1 MECYHN
7 RDLNPMTC
15 RFTKKCK
22 SGFERNEKFLCRKT
36 KKAKSP
42 PKIEKLKKS
51 SAFFSMNNSKPT
63 SFKHEYPL
71 EDLEKMKNS
80 FKHESPLEYLEKMK
94 NSFKHDSP
102 KEEKSKRVFP
112 LHSSDENAKDK
123 NYIVFQDSG
132 TGIML
137 ADTLYKDGKMIQL
150 SKLLLKNHTQPPI
163 GWYLSEKYDGLRGI
177 WTGKE
182 LIARPSKKEGQMKG
196 KIFNYVPEWFINMLP
211 QGISLDGELWL
222 GRGKFQEISGLSN
235 YKISKKITK
244 DHLDSLW
251 KNVKYMV
258 YDIPHLN
265 EPYIQRYDK
274 LKTIMNNLQV
284 KEGFESPIQLST
296 HIIVKDHEHLAELY
310 NQYTINGAEGIMLR
324 EPYSYY
330 EEKRSKLLLKM
341 KLNNDAEAI
350 VKGYVLGSGK
360 YKGLLGSLI
369 CDMDGKTFHIGTGFN
384 DLMRNEYNDP
394 ESKYYIPIGSIANFG
409 YMELTKD
416 GIPRHPVYRGIRTD
430 I

>member
-1 MECYHN
+1 MDCYHK
-7 RDLNPMTC
+7 RDLNPITC
-15 RFTKKCK
+15 HFTQKCK
-22 SGFERNEKFLCRKT
+22 SGFERNENFRCRKT
-36 KKAKSP
+36 VKKTPSFK
-42 PKIEKLKKS
+42 KIEKLTNNNY
-51 SAFFSMNNSKPT
+51 FSMNESLLKNSKN
-63 SFKHEYPL
+63 
-71 EDLEKMKNS
+71 DLPKSLK
-80 FKHESPLEYLEKMK
+80 KESPLVYLDQMK
-94 NSFKHDSP
+94 NTIKSESIKDEQ
-102 KEEKSKRVFP
+102 KEEKYKRVFP
-112 LHSSDENAKDK
+112 INSTDLNDKDK
-123 NYIVFQDSG
+123 NYIIFQDSG

-137 ADTLYKDGKMIQL
+137 ADTLYKDGKMIIL
-150 SKLLLKNHTQPPI
+150 SKLLLKKYTQPPI

-182 LIARPSKKEGQMKG
+182 LVSRPSKKDGHLKG

-211 QGISLDGELWL
+211 KGISLDGELWL

-244 DHLDSLW
+244 DFLDNLW
-251 KNVKYMV
+251 KQVKYMV

-265 EPYIQRYDK
+265 EPYIQRYEK
-274 LKTIMNNLQV
+274 LKTIINNLQV

-296 HIIVKDHEHLAELY
+296 QIIVNDLEHLSQLY
-310 NQYTINGAEGIMLR
+310 NNYTINGAEGIILR
-324 EPYSYY
+324 EPNSYY
-330 EEKRSKLLLKM
+330 ETKRSKLLLKM

-350 VKGYVLGSGK
+350 VKGYILGTGK

-369 CDMDGKTFHIGTGFN
+369 CELNNKTFHIGTGFN

-394 ESKYYIPIGSIANFG
+394 ESKYYIPIGSIVNFG
-409 YMELTKD
+409 YMELTND